1 MAASA
6 CPSQCAALCHL
17 LFYYYYYYYH
27 YYYDYHFFW
36 RAPHSIRVHTGGESP
51 STFFLGPRP
60 LIRSFIHSFLH
71 SFIHSFINEDSAC
84 LGPFFYFLFS
94 VFFSSSSRDSRQS
107 HHVLLPLAVL
117 NNNNNNK
124 KNNNNNHHHNQV
136 PPSPFFV
143 SSKQQINKAANVS
156 LAVFFLPSP
165 FFSSCNSTTFSSL
178 RMGGSINRRKATT
191 AVSPSRSFSV
201 DVLRRE
207 QKN

>member
-1 MAASA
+1 MIIISFGAHHIPFVYTLAAS
-6 CPSQCAALCHL
+6 H
-17 LFYYYYYYYH
+17 
-27 YYYDYHFFW
+27 
-36 RAPHSIRVHTGGESP
+36 RAPSLALVHSFV
-51 STFFLGPRP
+51 
-60 LIRSFIHSFLH
+60 RSFIH

-165 FFSSCNSTTFSSL
+165 FFFVLQFDYFLVSTNG
-178 RMGGSINRRKATT
+178 R
-191 AVSPSRSFSV
+191 
-201 DVLRRE
+201 
-207 QKN
+207 QHQ